1 MVENNPY
8 IGRYSDHVQ
17 ATTQAYLVTY
27 QGAINFLNYFRK
39 LMNEKG
45 AIKAIDGNVREY
57 LLSKNI
63 FYGTSINLTEQDPSL

>member
-1 MVENNPY
+1 MKNSMVENNPY
-8 IGRYSDHVQ
+8 IERYSGDHVHVQ

-45 AIKAIDGNVREY
+45 AIKALY
-57 LLSKNI
+57 
-63 FYGTSINLTEQDPSL
+63 